1 MKSRGVTY
9 RNGNVL
15 VRICEDGTKYRF
27 TPEGS
32 VAAPEFPESIDLK
45 ITGFCEENCPM
56 CHENADSY
64 GSHANLSHPLLES
77 IPAYTELAIGGG
89 NPMAHPDL
97 YSFLKRLKKQR
108 LH

>member
-64 GSHANLSHPLLES
+64 ES
-77 IPAYTELAIGGG
+77 SITGIDPGIHRVG
-89 NPMAHPDL
+89 NRRWKSDGA
-97 YSFLKRLKKQR
+97 S
-108 LH
+108 